1 MAYLLYD
8 LFLLLSMV
16 FLLPWYVI
24 RGCVRGKGRQGL
36 RERLGFL
43 SPSTLALLKGRQV
56 IWIHAVSVGE
66 TRAAVPLI
74 KSLRITYPDA
84 VLLLSNV
91 TETGR
96 EIAESIP
103 EIDVCIY
110 FPIDFSAAVRRAVK
124 TVNPALMLIVETEIW
139 PQFVRMCHKQD
150 VPVVLVNGRIS
161 DRSFPRY
168 KLVKRLLEP
177 VLAQIKFFCMQSEL
191 DARRIELL
199 GANPESIHVSG
210 NIKFDQS
217 EISTGALDSDRLRAQ
232 FGIAPETK
240 VWVAGSTHQGEDE
253 IVVRVYQQLL
263 QTFPDFIL
271 ILVPR
276 HPHRSRYVSDLLT
289 KAGVTWYLRSDNVF
303 PPLKG
308 GSVLLVDTL
317 GEMLSFY
324 TVADTV
330 FVGGS
335 LVPVGGHN
343 ILEASMVKKPVV
355 FGPWMQ
361 NFKDIAKFISAA
373 QGFGAV
379 QDEEELRQ
387 LLTQL
392 LHDKDLRCSAG
403 ARGAAILEQHAGA
416 TRKTIEV
423 VRQVL
428 EV

>member
-8 LFLLLSMV
+8 LLLLLSMV
-16 FLLPWYVI
+16 VLLPWYVI
-24 RGCVRGKGRQGL
+24 RGCVRGKARQGL

-43 SPSTLALLKGRQV
+43 APRVLAVLKGRQV

-74 KSLRITYPDA
+74 KKLRLAYPNA

-110 FPIDFSAAVRRAVK
+110 FPIDFSAAVRRAVR
-124 TVNPALMLIVETEIW
+124 TVNPALVLIVETEIW
-139 PQFVRMCHKQD
+139 PQFVRICHKHK

-168 KLVKRLLEP
+168 KLVGSLLKP
-177 VLAQIKFFCMQSEL
+177 VLANITFFCMQSEL
-191 DARRIELL
+191 DARRIGCL
-199 GANPESIHVSG
+199 GASAEKIHVSG

-217 EISTGALDSDRLRAQ
+217 GISTEELDSKRLRAQ
-232 FGIAPETK
+232 FGIAPEAR

-263 QTFPDFIL
+263 QAFPDLIL

-276 HPHRSRYVSDLLT
+276 HPHRCRQVSELLS

-303 PPLKG
+303 PPLTG

-324 TVADTV
+324 TMADTV

-343 ILEASMVKKPVV
+343 ILEASMVEKPVM

-373 QGFGAV
+373 QGFGEV
-379 QDEEELRQ
+379 HDEEELKQ

-392 LHDKDLRCSAG
+392 LRDKDLSRSAG
-403 ARGAAILEQHAGA
+403 AQGATILQQHAGA

-428 EV
+428 GF

>member
-1 MAYLLYD
+1 MVYLLYD
-8 LFLLLSMV
+8 ILLLLSMV

-43 SPSTLALLKGRQV
+43 SPRVLAILKGRQV

-74 KSLRITYPDA
+74 KKLRLTYPDA

-110 FPIDFSAAVRRAVK
+110 FPIDFSAAARHVVRK
-124 TVNPALMLIVETEIW
+124 VNPALVLIVETEIW
-139 PQFVRMCHKQD
+139 PQFVRMCHERAI
-150 VPVVLVNGRIS
+150 PVVLVNGRIS

-168 KLVKRLLEP
+168 RLVDRLLKP
-177 VLAQIKFFCMQSEL
+177 VLAQITFFCMQSEL
-191 DARRIELL
+191 DACRIALL
-199 GANPESIHVSG
+199 GANAENICVSG

-217 EISTGALDSDRLRAQ
+217 GTPAEDLDSKHLRAQ
-232 FGIAPETK
+232 FGIASEAK

-253 IVVRVYQQLL
+253 IIVRVYQRLL
-263 QTFPDFIL
+263 QSFPDLIL

-276 HPHRSRYVSDLLT
+276 HPHRSRQVGELLS
-289 KAGVTWYLRSDNVF
+289 KAGVTWYLRSDNTF
-303 PPLKG
+303 PPLPG

-324 TVADTV
+324 TVADVV

-343 ILEASMVKKPVV
+343 ILEASMVEKPVM

-361 NFKDIAKFISAA
+361 NFKDIAKYISTA
-373 QGFGAV
+373 QGFGEV
-379 QDEEELRQ
+379 HDEGELHQ
-387 LLTQL
+387 LLTEL
-392 LHDKDLRCSAG
+392 LHDQDMGRSAG
-403 ARGAAILEQHAGA
+403 ARGAAVLQQHAGA
-416 TRKTIEV
+416 TRKTIAV

-428 EV
+428 GF

>member
-1 MAYLLYD
+1 MVYLLYD
-8 LFLLLSMV
+8 ILLLLSMV

-43 SPSTLALLKGRQV
+43 SPRVVAILKGRQV

-74 KSLRITYPDA
+74 KKLRLTYPDA

-110 FPIDFSAAVRRAVK
+110 FPIDFSAAARRVVRK
-124 TVNPALMLIVETEIW
+124 VNPALVLIVETEIW
-139 PQFVRMCHKQD
+139 PQFVRMCHERAI
-150 VPVVLVNGRIS
+150 PVVLVNGRIS

-168 KLVKRLLEP
+168 RLVDRLLKP
-177 VLAQIKFFCMQSEL
+177 VLAQITFFCMQSEL
-191 DARRIELL
+191 DACRIALL
-199 GANPESIHVSG
+199 GANAENICVSG

-217 EISTGALDSDRLRAQ
+217 GTPAKDLDSKHLRAQ
-232 FGIAPETK
+232 FGIASEAK

-253 IVVRVYQQLL
+253 IIVRVYQRLL
-263 QTFPDFIL
+263 QSFPDLIL

-276 HPHRSRYVSDLLT
+276 HPHRSRQVGELLS
-289 KAGVTWYLRSDNVF
+289 KAGVTWYLRSDNTF
-303 PPLKG
+303 PPLPG

-324 TVADTV
+324 TVADVV

-343 ILEASMVKKPVV
+343 ILEASMVEKPVM

-361 NFKDIAKFISAA
+361 NFKDIAKYISTA
-373 QGFGAV
+373 QGFGEV
-379 QDEEELRQ
+379 HDEGELHQ
-387 LLTQL
+387 LLTEL
-392 LHDKDLRCSAG
+392 LHDQDMGRSAG
-403 ARGAAILEQHAGA
+403 ARGAAVLQQHAGA
-416 TRKTIEV
+416 TRKTIAV

-428 EV
+428 GF

>member
-1 MAYLLYD
+1 MVYLLYD
-8 LFLLLSMV
+8 ILLLLSMV
-16 FLLPWYVI
+16 VLLPWYVI

-43 SPSTLALLKGRQV
+43 SPSVLALLKGRQV
-56 IWIHAVSVGE
+56 IWLHAVSVGE

-74 KSLRITYPDA
+74 KKLRLAYPDA

-96 EIAESIP
+96 EIAEAIP

-110 FPIDFSAAVRRAVK
+110 FPIDFSAAVKRVVK
-124 TVNPALMLIVETEIW
+124 KVNPALVLIVETEIW
-139 PQFVRMCHKQD
+139 PQFVRMCHKYAI
-150 VPVVLVNGRIS
+150 PVVLVNGRIS

-168 KLVKRLLEP
+168 SLVGSLLKP
-177 VLAQIKFFCMQSEL
+177 VLAHITFFCMQSEL
-191 DARRIELL
+191 DAHRIAFL
-199 GANPESIHVSG
+199 GASPEKISVSG

-217 EISTGALDSDRLRAQ
+217 GVSTEELDQTRLRAQ
-232 FGIAPETK
+232 FGIAPEAR

-253 IVVRVYQQLL
+253 IVMRVYQQLL
-263 QTFPDFIL
+263 QSFPDLIL

-276 HPHRSRYVSDLLT
+276 HPHRCRQVSELLS

-303 PPLKG
+303 PPLTG

-317 GEMLSFY
+317 GEMLNFY
-324 TVADTV
+324 TVADIV

-343 ILEASMVKKPVV
+343 ILEASMVEKPVM

-373 QGFGAV
+373 QGFGEVRDAEGL
-379 QDEEELRQ
+379 QQ
-387 LLTQL
+387 LLTKL
-392 LHDKDLRCSAG
+392 LHDKDLRRSAG
-403 ARGAAILEQHAGA
+403 VRGATILQQHAGA
-416 TRKTIEV
+416 TRKTLGV

-428 EV
+428 GF